1 MSAGTFSIELESR
14 VIECRSEPE
23 RTMLIEARNICCD
36 SRTSERHSAERLRE
50 ISSAC
55 HEYGLRKMGDMVARL
70 AAQSRP
76 PQT

>member
-1 MSAGTFSIELESR
+1 MSAEIFSIELESR

-23 RTMLIEARNICCD
+23 RTMLMEAHNICCD

-55 HEYGLRKMGDMVARL
+55 HEYGLRKMGEFVAAL
-70 AAQSRP
+70 AERSKL
-76 PQT
+76 